1 MAYETTRVAPRT
13 SDFTELSVHQV
24 QTPGTFFGG
33 QAVLHLQCASSKLR
47 IARDEIATQ
56 PDFSALGETTNDD
69 GLDVE
74 IASIDVW
81 VTSRHL
87 TLWST
92 AKNIGIQLPY
102 TTITL
107 HAQDRDAVLL
117 QLSLS
122 DANTTADEDLESL
135 TLHIVPNAA
144 GMSETT
150 TSVEQDH
157 PNGNGHATS
166 PQQRLY
172 EAISACQE
180 LNPDPN
186 PEGSD
191 EEGAFDET
199 APGASGWITSENMGD
214 FVDEDGNFRMPEG
227 MTVVGGAEDEEVVP
241 LGAGAGTR
249 RTAADLDVEDGDN
262 DDGKWQR
269 TG

>member
-1 MAYETTRVAPRT
+1 MAYETIRIAPRAN
-13 SDFTELSVHQV
+13 DFTELSAHQE

-33 QAVLHLQCASSKLR
+33 RAVLHLQCANSKLR
-47 IARDEIATQ
+47 IARDELATQ
-56 PDFSALGETTNDD
+56 ADFAALGDNTNDD
-69 GLDVE
+69 ELDVE

-81 VTSRHL
+81 VATRHL

-92 AKNIGIQLPY
+92 AKNTGIQLPY

-122 DANTTADEDLESL
+122 DANMTADEDLESL
-135 TLHIVPNAA
+135 TLRIVPNAA

-150 TSVEQDH
+150 TSVEQEH
-157 PNGNGHATS
+157 PNGNGRATS
-166 PQQRLY
+166 PEQRLY

-191 EEGAFDET
+191 EEGAFDEM

-214 FVDEDGNFRMPEG
+214 LMDEDGNFRMPEG
-227 MTVVGGAEDEEVVP
+227 MTVVEGAEDEEIVP

-249 RTAADLDVEDGDN
+249 RTAADLDAEDGDQ